1 MGDISVS
8 LRVKYASGQAAANL
22 AAKIEEGSGRTYDVG
37 KTRSDGTISAV
48 LRPRRKIR
56 IANLE
61 ADDPTDNPVLQII
74 VSDPAGHRVE
84 APVVPVF
91 VLPPEFDP
99 SASAAQALRPL
110 VDANAPGYV
119 FLIRKDGETWANATR
134 GLARVAAAGVVA
146 QNMTN
151 DTIVHLASMSKPIT
165 ATAVAAMIDD
175 WTSMR
180 DAIAALGSPGAPT
193 QIMHLGP
200 LEIAVPT
207 VLVPLFS
214 DRGRA
219 ATFLSGTWLTHVH
232 PKVRT
237 ALDAFANHGATISP
251 QPVSP
256 PGYFGLLRRVLD
268 HVAVPGYAD
277 PFLPLIRGRLGAGA
291 TIGAGVDTITIAD
304 LLTHHTDLT
313 SRALNPAL
321 HSAAEIAAV
330 APSEPNGGL
339 ARNDYWGFVKLLL
352 AEPCNRMANINYGN
366 NNYTVLTTVIE
377 ACTDTTF
384 DDYVTRRL
392 FFDPRFSRIRRRV
405 VDPALGALYYSGAAP
420 NWAGGVTAL
429 RLQQLAGKWRALRDG
444 KPAHRLV
451 AHALQ
456 ADARRR
462 RQRQRAADFR
472 HRAFESLRPDDGLLL
487 TRHRQS
493 GWPSRRRQALSAQW
507 GYRRERRF
515 GQRQPGDRR
524 HAVGVGVLRAVRRQR
539 QCRRRSAVR
548 SRREEASLGIRP
560 HSHTQ
565 SGRSCRHD
573 SRRTASRPTTRAS

>member
-22 AAKIEEGSGRTYDVG
+22 PAKIEEGSGRTYDVG

-56 IANLE
+56 IANQE
-61 ADDPTDNPVLQII
+61 VDDPADNPVLQII
-74 VSDPAGHRVE
+74 VWDPAGHRVE

-99 SASAAQALRPL
+99 SASAGQALRPL

-134 GLARVAAAGVVA
+134 GLARVAAAGAAA

-232 PKVRT
+232 PKVRW
-237 ALDAFANHGATISP
+237 ALDAFANHGGTISP
-251 QPVSP
+251 QPVAP

-268 HVAVPGYAD
+268 HVAVPHYTD

-291 TIGAGVDTITIAD
+291 TIGVGVDTITIAD

-330 APSEPNGGL
+330 APAEPNGGL

-352 AEPCNRMANINYGN
+352 AEPCNRVANINYGN

-405 VDPALGALYYSGAAP
+405 VDPALGALYYSGTAP
-420 NWAGGVTAL
+420 NWTGGLPLCDYSNWPGNGGFYATANQLTDWLHTLYKRTPVAGVSGNAPLISAT
-429 RLQQLAGKWRALRDG
+429 G
-444 KPAHRLV
+444 HS
-451 AHALQ
+451 
-456 ADARRR
+456 
-462 RQRQRAADFR
+462 
-472 HRAFESLRPDDGLLL
+472 SL
-487 TRHRQS
+487 
-493 GWPSRRRQALSAQW
+493 
-507 GYRRERRF
+507 F
-515 GQRQPGDRR
+515 GPTTGFF
-524 HAVGVGVLRAVRRQR
+524 
-539 QCRRRSAVR
+539 
-548 SRREEASLGIRP
+548 SLGIVNRDGP
-560 HSHTQ
+560 PDAAKRYQHNGGTGVNGASVNGNLAIVVTP
-565 SGRSCRHD
+565 SGSVYSALFVANGNVGADPPFEAAVRKLPW
-573 SRRTASRPTTRAS
+573 A